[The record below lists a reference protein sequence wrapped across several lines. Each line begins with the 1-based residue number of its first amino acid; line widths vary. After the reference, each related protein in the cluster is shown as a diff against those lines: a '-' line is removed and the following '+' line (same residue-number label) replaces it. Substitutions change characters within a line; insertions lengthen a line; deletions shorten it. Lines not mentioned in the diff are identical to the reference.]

1 MTPHGTLHGH
11 VRDDAVKHLLTGTS
25 VDLQGL
31 PGSGRSVLARAIATE
46 LEDAGWQV
54 VQAHGVH
61 ALRDRPLEALAV
73 AGLMARQGSGP
84 QAPATA
90 VSAAV
95 QGIAAATRGG
105 STLLVVD
112 DADDLDDLSAGALTA
127 AHAQAPFP
135 LLTTSRQTPRALR
148 ASTRA
153 SATILPGVTLQVPPL
168 GYVDTQTLLIEALGG
183 PIESTTVSRVF
194 SGSGGLPALTLALAE
209 SARLHGSLRR
219 VEGLWAAGPELW
231 TPEMVR
237 AVDPLLQHLSAEGL
251 DGLHTL
257 ALAGTIDV
265 AMARR
270 LMPWEVLEELDGYAL
285 LRFVPRDDKMLVSL
299 FPPAIVEYF
308 RNQGVGARH
317 LRVDE
322 AVTSAFGGLATQR
335 PPIVLAPWRFV
346 GPTDAGGPTR
356 AALGAA
362 GEADVIVNRLLHEH
376 WHRELL
382 VRRTEWEEAP
392 TPRTAATLLRTM
404 LVTGADAE
412 SVLAVREATPRIGD
426 PRDLVAFDDWYAL
439 FLGAVEHNLEWVHA
453 VLEQARD
460 EADEWVDLVDGIE
473 AFIVLLVD
481 HAPDPDLLPS
491 AEATAAAPTDTRE
504 IVGTVRAELLL
515 ARGRSAEALTVI
527 DDLAPVTSTFAL
539 ARVTSRPWALMLEA
553 RLDEALAEA
562 QAMLT
567 EARREHDVEG
577 IVGAAYVAA
586 QVLTMRGRVAELRN
600 LLGSVL
606 SSGVL
611 PALERPQH
619 VALLSMA
626 AGLAADEG
634 RGTTARTLA
643 QQALALR
650 TGPGPFPLGSPTLAS
665 ARLDGADLPPVQART
680 LAAERLWAET
690 QTLLASGYLV
700 SGYVCGMLAVVE
712 EPTPERGAVLA
723 RVADEMPAPLVR
735 QFDRFVQA
743 LCDGDPEVLVA
754 VADRHADAGLVW
766 TATRAY
772 TAGLSALRASGS
784 AARAAEVHEEARRRL
799 EVWGAEAASGMR
811 SAAEGAELTAREEEI
826 ARLAASGMTNQDI
839 ARRLLIS
846 VRTVENHLH
855 RVFRKLGVDN
865 RTDMSR
871 VLTA

>member
-1 MTPHGTLHGH
+1 MTPHGTLHVD
-11 VRDDAVKHLLTGTS
+11 VRDDAVKHLLAGTS

-31 PGSGRSVLARAIATE
+31 PGSGRSVLARAVAAE

-54 VQAHGVH
+54 IHAHGVL
-61 ALRDRPLEALAV
+61 ALRDRPLEALSV
-73 AGLMARQGSGP
+73 AGLVARQGGGP
-84 QAPATA
+84 QAPTTA

-95 QGIAAATRGG
+95 QGITSAVRGG

-112 DADDLDDLSAGALTA
+112 DVDDLDEISAGAIAA
-127 AHAQAPFP
+127 AHAMSAFP
-135 LLTTSRQTPRALR
+135 LLTTSRPAPRVLR
-148 ASTRA
+148 APTRVPA
-153 SATILPGVTLQVPPL
+153 AVLPGVSLQVPPL

-183 PIESTTVSRVF
+183 PIESAAVSRVF
-194 SGSGGLPALTLALAE
+194 SGSGGLPGLSLALAT

-219 VEGLWAAGPELW
+219 VDGVWSAGPELW
-231 TPEMVR
+231 SPEMVR
-237 AVDPLLQHLSAEGL
+237 SVDPLLARLSPEGV

-265 AMARR
+265 TMARR
-270 LMPWEVLEELDGYAL
+270 LMPWDVLEELDGYRL

-299 FPPAIVEYF
+299 FPPAIVEFF
-308 RNQGVGARH
+308 RHQGVGARH

-322 AVTSAFGGLATQR
+322 AVTSAFGGVKVQQ
-335 PPIVLAPWRFV
+335 PPLGTAPWRLV
-346 GPTDAGGPTR
+346 GAADAGR
-356 AALGAA
+356 SRVALERA
-362 GEADVIVNRLLHEH
+362 GEADVIVNRLLQEH

-382 VRRTEWEEAP
+382 VRRTEWEDNP
-392 TPRTAATLLRTM
+392 TPRTAAVLLRTM

-412 SVLAVREATPRIGD
+412 SVLAVREATPRTGD
-426 PRDLVAFDDWYAL
+426 SRELVAFDDWYAL

-453 VLEQARD
+453 VLEQARE
-460 EADEWVDLVDGIE
+460 EADEWVQLVDGIE

-481 HAPDPDLLPS
+481 HAPDPDELP
-491 AEATAAAPTDTRE
+491 AAADIATAPVDTRE

-515 ARGRSAEALTVI
+515 AQGRSAEALEVI
-527 DDLAPVTSTFAL
+527 DGLGQVTSTFAL
-539 ARVTSRPWALMLEA
+539 ARVTARPWALMLEA

-562 QAMLT
+562 QDLLA

-586 QVLTMRGRVAELRN
+586 QVLTLRGRAGELRT

-650 TGPGPFPLGSPTLAS
+650 TGPGPFPLGSPTLAI
-665 ARLDGADLPPVQART
+665 ARLDGADLPPIQARA
-680 LAAERLWAET
+680 LAAERLWSEAET
-690 QTLLASGYLV
+690 LLEAGYAM

-712 EPTPERGAVLA
+712 EPTPLRGSVLA
-723 RVADEMPAPLVR
+723 DVAAEMPAPLVR
-735 QFDRFVQA
+735 QFDRFVAA
-743 LCDGDPEVLVA
+743 LCDGDPEALVA
-754 VADRHADAGLVW
+754 VGDRHADAGLVW
-766 TATRAY
+766 TATAAY
-772 TAGLSALRASGS
+772 TAGLSALRASGA

-799 EVWGAEAASGMR
+799 EAWGAEAAAGMR
-811 SAAEGAELTAREEEI
+811 SAAEGAELTAREDEI

-865 RTDMSR
+865 RADMSR
-871 VLTA
+871 VLSV